1 MTDIKIKK
9 CSFCV
14 YLNKYD
20 EEFIRSINNSIVIGT
35 KHKDILEM
43 FNDSKVLNDL
53 QKPSKHFMEKHR
65 SDCLKD
71 FKPIL
76 KTVYKIKNDD
86 QYRFDYTDYTD
97 KKTIEV
103 KKTLKEK
110 LLYIS
115 AKLVDHIEH
124 ELLDFSKSKPNV
136 KETVATLKTT
146 IDLMNFDVVRDES
159 EANLPRFF
167 ISVADEEGEHPE
179 YKKYRDNSTGK
190 IYDKGFL
197 DNVKDKDEL

>member
-1 MTDIKIKK
+1 MSDIKIKK
-9 CSFCV
+9 CSFCA

-20 EEFIRSINNSIVIGT
+20 KEFIKNINNSIVIGT
-35 KHKDILEM
+35 KYKDILEM
-43 FNDSKVLNDL
+43 FNDSKMLNDL

-71 FKPIL
+71 FKPII
-76 KTVYKIKNDD
+76 KTVSNLENDD
-86 QYRFDYTDYTD
+86 KYRFDYTDYTD

-146 IDLMNFDVVRDES
+146 IDLMNFDVGRDEGDS
-159 EANLPRFF
+159 EANFSKIFLNVRG
-167 ISVADEEGEHPE
+167 EESKMYQDIG
-179 YKKYRDNSTGK
+179 TGK
-190 IYDKGFL
+190 IYDKEFL
-197 DNVKDKDEL
+197 ENVKDKKEL

>member
-1 MTDIKIKK
+1 M
-9 CSFCV
+9 
-14 YLNKYD
+14 
-20 EEFIRSINNSIVIGT
+20 
-35 KHKDILEM
+35 
-43 FNDSKVLNDL
+43 
-53 QKPSKHFMEKHR
+53 
-65 SDCLKD
+65 
-71 FKPIL
+71 
-76 KTVYKIKNDD
+76 
-86 QYRFDYTDYTD
+86 
-97 KKTIEV
+97 
-103 KKTLKEK
+103 TLKEK

-124 ELLDFSKSKPNV
+124 ELLDFSKSEPNV

-197 DNVKDKDEL
+197 DNVKNKDEL